1 MSEHLSNENDARW
14 FNDEVQSHESVL
26 RGFLN
31 KRLQSSADVDDVVQH
46 TYARLVVEKRKGA
59 IRQVKPLLF
68 AIARNAMYDLFRS
81 RRRVPISSASGEEL
95 AIAIDD
101 RPTVADQICHQT
113 RMDLLQRS
121 VEALPPRCRQIIELR
136 KFEGLTVPQIADRLG
151 ISENTVKTLVAKG
164 VRSIAD
170 YVQKH
175 SDKA

>member
-1 MSEHLSNENDARW
+1 MSEPLSNENDARW
-14 FNDEVQSHESVL
+14 FSDEVQAHEFLL

-31 KRLQSSADVDDVVQH
+31 KRLQSSDVDDVVQH
-46 TYARLVVEKRKGA
+46 TYVRLVVEKRKGS

-81 RRRVPISSASGEEL
+81 RRKLPAFSTSGEEL
-95 AIAIDD
+95 AFVVDD
-101 RPTVADQICHQT
+101 RPTVAEQICHQT
-113 RMDLLQRS
+113 RMDLIKQA

-136 KFEGLTVPQIADRLG
+136 KFDGLTVPQIAARLG

-175 SDKA
+175 GDKT